1 MFVRTLTALAMVG
14 ASVLATPTVALA
26 APAAS
31 AASGSTC
38 SGLAKSYD
46 QVEKSLAMTYAEGV
60 GDNSAVRETNRQ
72 TENSN
77 DLAKASIVISLM
89 QAHHCTLPDHAP
101 TMGTY
106 ISDALTCA
114 TDRLKGTADA
124 PSCKMEN
131 WQPTK

>member
-1 MFVRTLTALAMVG
+1 MAGT
-14 ASVLATPTVALA
+14 SVLATPTVALA
-26 APAAS
+26 APGAPAAS
-31 AASGSTC
+31 SSTC

-114 TDRLKGTADA
+114 TDRLKGSADA

-131 WQPTK
+131 WRPTK

>member
-1 MFVRTLTALAMVG
+1 MFVRTVAALAMAG
-14 ASVLATPTVALA
+14 ASVLATPTVVLA

-38 SGLAKSYD
+38 SGLTKSYD
-46 QVEKSLAMTYAEGV
+46 QVEKSLAMTYAEGI

-77 DLAKASIVISLM
+77 ELAEASIVISLM

-106 ISDALTCA
+106 ISNALTCA

-124 PSCKMEN
+124 PSCKMES
-131 WQPTK
+131 WQPIK